1 MKILFIAN
9 SFGEDTTR
17 YLHGIARADGKNWK
31 VVNLYIGGC
40 SLYRHYRNMLS
51 GEKSYEFEMNGHV
64 KSGIFV
70 SLAEALLSDE
80 WDVVITQQCSPQSGD
95 ESSYEPFATALA
107 EFVRI
112 HAPKAKFYIQQ
123 TWTFET
129 DAPRFKLTSFTN
141 PEDMIEAIKTCYV
154 QMAKNTCAWGII
166 PNGEVM
172 YKLWQEKANYGL
184 EAVHRD
190 GFHAHKGVG
199 RYLLALDVYAT
210 LSGRDIS
217 NNSFCDFDVEV
228 SDDAARAAREV
239 AAEVVEKYRA
249 INAELAKEA
258 L

>member
-51 GEKSYEFEMNGHV
+51 GEAAYEFQINGH
-64 KSGIFV
+64 KSGIMV
-70 SLAEALLSDE
+70 SLTQALLSDE
-80 WDVVITQQCSPQSGD
+80 WDVVVTQQCSPQSGD

-141 PEDMIEAIKTCYV
+141 PADMIEAIKHCYE
-154 QMAKNTCAWGII
+154 QMAKNTRAWGII

-172 YKLWQEKANYGL
+172 YKLWQEKANYGI

-190 GFHAHKGVG
+190 GFHAHKGIG
-199 RYLLALDVYAT
+199 RYLLALNVYAT

-217 NNSFCDFDVEV
+217 ENSFSDFDEEV
-228 SDDAARAAREV
+228 TPEAAAAARAIVSEISA
-239 AAEVVEKYRA
+239 KYRE
-249 INAELAKEA
+249 INKEYAKEA
-258 L
+258 Y

>member
-51 GEKSYEFEMNGHV
+51 GEAAYEFQINGH
-64 KSGIFV
+64 KSGLMV
-70 SLAEALLSDE
+70 SLQQALLSDE
-80 WDVVITQQCSPQSGD
+80 WDVVATQQCSPLSGD
-95 ESSYEPFATALA
+95 EESYEPFATELA
-107 EFVRI
+107 SFVRTY
-112 HAPKAKFYIQQ
+112 APKAKFYVHQ

-129 DAPRFKLTSFTN
+129 DAPRFKLTSFTT
-141 PEDMIEAIKTCYV
+141 PEEMFPAIKDCYV
-154 QMAKNTCAWGII
+154 KMANNTRAWGII

-172 YKLWQEKANYGL
+172 YKLWQEKEKYGL

-199 RYLLALDVYAT
+199 RYLLALNVYAT

-217 NNSFCDFDVEV
+217 ENSFCDFDEEV
-228 SDDAARAAREV
+228 TPEAAAGARA
-239 AAEVVEKYRA
+239 VVSEISAKYRE
-249 INAELAKEA
+249 INKEFAKEA
-258 L
+258 Y

>member
-51 GEKSYEFEMNGHV
+51 GEAAYEFQINGH
-64 KSGIFV
+64 KSGLMV
-70 SLAEALLSDE
+70 SLQQALLSDE
-80 WDVVITQQCSPQSGD
+80 WDVVATQQCSPLSGD
-95 ESSYEPFATALA
+95 EESYEPFATELA
-107 EFVRI
+107 SFVRTY
-112 HAPKAKFYIQQ
+112 APKAKFYVHQ
-123 TWTFET
+123 TWTIET
-129 DAPRFKLTSFTN
+129 DAPRFKLTSFTT
-141 PEDMIEAIKTCYV
+141 PEEMFPAIKDCYV
-154 QMAKNTCAWGII
+154 KMANNTRAWGII

-172 YKLWQEKANYGL
+172 YKLWQEKEKYGL

-199 RYLLALDVYAT
+199 RYLLALNVYAT

-217 NNSFCDFDVEV
+217 ENSFCDFDEEV
-228 SDDAARAAREV
+228 TPEAAAGARA
-239 AAEVVEKYRA
+239 VVSEISAKYRE
-249 INAELAKEA
+249 INKEFAKEA
-258 L
+258 Y

>member
-51 GEKSYEFEMNGHV
+51 GEAAYEFQINGH
-64 KSGIFV
+64 KSGLMV
-70 SLAEALLSDE
+70 SLQQALLSDE
-80 WDVVITQQCSPQSGD
+80 WDVVATQQCSPLSGD
-95 ESSYEPFATALA
+95 EESYEPFATELA
-107 EFVRI
+107 SFVRTY
-112 HAPKAKFYIQQ
+112 APKAKFYVHQ

-129 DAPRFKLTSFTN
+129 DAPRFKLTSFTT
-141 PEDMIEAIKTCYV
+141 PEEMFPAIKDCYV
-154 QMAKNTCAWGII
+154 KMANNTRAWGII

-172 YKLWQEKANYGL
+172 YKLWQEKEKYGL

-199 RYLLALDVYAT
+199 RYLLALNVYAT

-217 NNSFCDFDVEV
+217 ENSFCDFDEEV
-228 SDDAARAAREV
+228 TPEAAAGARA
-239 AAEVVEKYRA
+239 VVSEISAKYRE
-249 INAELAKEA
+249 INEEYAKEA
-258 L
+258 Y

>member
-1 MKILFIAN
+1 MKVLFIAN

-51 GEKSYEFEMNGHV
+51 GEKAYEFEMNGHV

-70 SLAEALLSDE
+70 SLTEALLSDE
-80 WDVVITQQCSPQSGD
+80 WDVVITQQCSPKSGEED
-95 ESSYEPFATALA
+95 SYEPFATAIA

-112 HAPKAKFYIQQ
+112 HAPKAKFYVMQ

-129 DAPRFKLTSFTN
+129 DAPRFKMTSYTN
-141 PEDMIEAIKTCYV
+141 PDDMIVAIKDCYDK
-154 QMAKNTCAWGII
+154 MAKNTRAWGII
-166 PNGEVM
+166 PNGEAM
-172 YKLWQEKANYGL
+172 YTLWQRRANYGID
-184 EAVHRD
+184 AVHRD
-190 GFHAHKGVG
+190 GFHANLGVG
-199 RYLLALDVYAT
+199 RYLLGLTAYAT

-217 NNSFCDFDVEV
+217 TNSFCDFDVEV
-228 SDDAARAAREV
+228 SAEAARGAREV